1 MGSPV
6 GVFQAET
13 GEMKEHLWGETN
25 LCCVPGHSGDI
36 ILDRT
41 CGREDPGLEY
51 FIHYYQKYPLSFC
64 ISSPQPIL
72 LSYKSHFQFF

>member
-25 LCCVPGHSGDI
+25 LCCVPGLSGDI

-51 FIHYYQKYPLSFC
+51 FIHYYQK
-64 ISSPQPIL
+64 
-72 LSYKSHFQFF
+72 